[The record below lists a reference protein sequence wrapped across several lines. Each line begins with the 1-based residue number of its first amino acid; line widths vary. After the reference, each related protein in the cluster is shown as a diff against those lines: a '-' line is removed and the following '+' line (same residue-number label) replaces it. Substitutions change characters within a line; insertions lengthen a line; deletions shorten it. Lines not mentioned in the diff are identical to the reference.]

1 MWKNILSLA
10 ALVLSV
16 GASAHLIGTAN
27 ATLGPVVSTGSNP
40 IRSSGGVV
48 PGDGVVNTAPDDQ
61 DFIVTGLM
69 TAASSCYIAVGGT
82 VVVPSGSRFAPT
94 YVYSDGGY
102 ATPSSLFT
110 QGKATLRV
118 PAGQALSMS
127 CVGSNYYLQGHLVQ
141 P

>member
-16 GASAHLIGTAN
+16 GVSAHLIGTAN

-40 IRSSGGVV
+40 VRSFGGVV
-48 PGDGVVNTAPDDQ
+48 PGDGVVTTAPDDQ

-69 TAASSCYIAVGGT
+69 TAVSYCNITVGGS
-82 VVVPSGSRFAPT
+82 VVVPAGSRFYPT
-94 YVYSDGGY
+94 YMFSDGGQP
-102 ATPSSLFT
+102 TPSTLFT

-118 PAGQALSMS
+118 PAGQALLMT
-127 CVGSNYYLQGHLVQ
+127 CVGSDYYLQGYFVQ